1 MSFFSQR
8 QLATKYTFSLMRANK
23 IIQGREFKAFKK
35 EKVPYLLG
43 HQIETQYQ
51 RVRKLYKYLLSFRKN
66 SPVTSLCP
74 NNCILAPYEIKVSGV
89 KKFEKING
97 LIG

>member
-23 IIQGREFKAFKK
+23 IIQGRGFKAFKK

-51 RVRKLYKYLLSFRKN
+51 QVRKLYKHLLSFGKN
-66 SPVTSLCP
+66 SPVISLWQ
-74 NNCILAPYEIKVSGV
+74 IVVYLEISSIMQ
-89 KKFEKING
+89 EAEEM
-97 LIG
+97 LQMT